1 MPVEIK
7 EIVIRA
13 TIGEGGAGAPAPG
26 SSPVPAGGA
35 AADPNAMQECIEQ
48 VFRILDDKKER

>member
-13 TIGEGGAGAPAPG
+13 TVSDPKEGQ
-26 SSPVPAGGA
+26 GA
-35 AADPNAMQECIEQ
+35 AAQGNSGSAAAATIQESIEQ
-48 VFRILDDKKER
+48 VFQIIQDKKER